1 MASQNKNAAR
11 TGMRLRL
18 LAAAACLVRRA
29 DAGSCM
35 SYATT
40 AQIDGYDMSSRV
52 EANINYEASPSSF
65 SVTGVVCASGYVG
78 TPVASSCPVDATTS
92 KYVLSGCE
100 ACTSGVGL
108 CPATAETPAQPV
120 GSQIYFQDTGTSS
133 SKILWNEPHK
143 GTYNAPIL
151 GYKLQMKQ
159 LCLADVAG
167 TLVKDADN
175 NNLDYADAYYDCAA
189 TYSTGF
195 TEPVAATATS
205 TTLGTWVDVTG
216 VYTPTSGQNHDANCA
231 AACATTACSGIGND
245 AAILDTTTGCSGCM
259 PQNPATD
266 VGCFPGAAG
275 YPTTVATSH
284 AIGGL
289 TSDKY
294 YVFRVAAFNHF
305 GTGAWSTE
313 SYAVHTHSLRPRRPG
328 RRRP

>member
-1 MASQNKNAAR
+1 
-11 TGMRLRL
+11 
-18 LAAAACLVRRA
+18 
-29 DAGSCM
+29 
-35 SYATT
+35 
-40 AQIDGYDMSSRV
+40 
-52 EANINYEASPSSF
+52 
-65 SVTGVVCASGYVG
+65 
-78 TPVASSCPVDATTS
+78 
-92 KYVLSGCE
+92 
-100 ACTSGVGL
+100 
-108 CPATAETPAQPV
+108 
-120 GSQIYFQDTGTSS
+120 
-133 SKILWNEPHK
+133 
-143 GTYNAPIL
+143 
-151 GYKLQMKQ
+151 MKQ

-195 TEPVAATATS
+195 TEPVTATATS

-294 YVFRVAAFNHF
+294 YV
-305 GTGAWSTE
+305 
-313 SYAVHTHSLRPRRPG
+313 
-328 RRRP
+328 